1 VRLARNDG
9 RCYLQDDG
17 NILRGP
23 WGVVPIDTRGPGG
36 DGVPPDMGE
45 GLGRLEGA
53 REGLRHSQNLVIGAA
68 FLVALILV
76 GLGIYELQR
85 IDQLSDRID
94 QLSDRI
100 GQVSTRVT
108 NLPGQI
114 SGDLRDLT
122 KTLAE
127 SITAAKQT
135 PPQVIRVPA
144 PARAPTL
151 TPTIPPAPVPAP
163 APITPPGKTTSR

>member
-1 VRLARNDG
+1 MLLTRRRQSSAEAMG
-9 RCYLQDDG
+9 R
-17 NILRGP
+17 
-23 WGVVPIDTRGPGG
+23 VVPTDTRGPGG
-36 DGVPPDMGE
+36 DGVSPDMGE
-45 GLGRLEGA
+45 GLGRLESA
-53 REGLRHSQNLVIGAA
+53 SEGLRHSQNLVIGAA
-68 FLVALILV
+68 FLVALIIV

-85 IDQLSDRID
+85 IDQLNDRID

-127 SITAAKQT
+127 SIAAAKQT
-135 PPQVIRVPA
+135 P
-144 PARAPTL
+144 
-151 TPTIPPAPVPAP
+151 
-163 APITPPGKTTSR
+163 